1 MRNNRIPHNLDVVI
15 VLAQKDFKLRY
26 RNSVL
31 GFLWSLL
38 NPLAYMIILTIV
50 FSLLLRV
57 KVPNFAAWVLIG
69 LLMWRFFSLGT
80 NQGLFSIV
88 SNPSLITKVYLP
100 RYLIVLS
107 NNLANLFGAVLEFVV
122 FIPLLILLGVAPSIF
137 FLFLPVVIL
146 LEFLLIF
153 GLSLSLAPLNVKYR
167 DFYQLWDVALQLGFF
182 LSPIVYDEQVIPS
195 RFRLAYSLNP
205 MSGLIESARG
215 IFLYQRLP
223 SAFDLSIVSIAVAV
237 MLVVGVVVFRSLEAR
252 LAEEI

>member
-1 MRNNRIPHNLDVVI
+1 MKNRSLLHSLDVMI

-57 KVPNFAAWVLIG
+57 SVPNFAAWVLIG
-69 LLMWRFFSLGT
+69 LLFWRFFSLGT
-80 NQGLFSIV
+80 NQGLFSIIN
-88 SNPSLITKVYLP
+88 NPSLVAKVYLP

-107 NNLANLFGAVLEFVV
+107 NNLANLFGAILEFVV
-122 FIPLLILLGVAPSIF
+122 FLPLLFLLGVTPTVYLF
-137 FLFLPVVIL
+137 FLPVIIL

-153 GLSLSLAPLNVKYR
+153 GLSLSLAPLNAKYR

-182 LSPIVYDEQVIPS
+182 LTPIVYDSQLIPS
-195 RFRLAYSLNP
+195 RFRVAYLLNP
-205 MSGLIESARG
+205 MTAVIESGRD
-215 IFLYQRLP
+215 IFLYQHLP
-223 SAFDLSIVSIAVAV
+223 STFALIIITSA
-237 MLVVGVVVFRSLEAR
+237 VGVLLIVGMIVFHALETR

>member
-57 KVPNFAAWVLIG
+57 RVPNFAAWVLIG

-80 NQGLFSIV
+80 NQGLFSII

-122 FIPLLILLGVAPSIF
+122 FIPRLILLGVSPSIF
-137 FLFLPVVIL
+137 FLFLPVIIL
-146 LEFLLIF
+146 LEFLMIF

>member
-1 MRNNRIPHNLDVVI
+1 MSTRLLHYVDMMI

-26 RNSVL
+26 RNSIL

-57 KVPNFAAWVLIG
+57 SVPNFAAWVLIG

-80 NQGLFSIV
+80 NQGLFSII
-88 SNPSLITKVYLP
+88 SNPSLVTKVYLP

-107 NNLANLFGAVLEFVV
+107 NNLANLFGAVLEFAV

-137 FLFLPVVIL
+137 LLFLPVVVL
-146 LEFLLIF
+146 LEFLMVF

-167 DFYQLWDVALQLGFF
+167 DFHQLWDVALQLGFF
-182 LSPIVYDEQVIPS
+182 LSPIVYDVQLVPS
-195 RFRLAYSLNP
+195 RFRFAYSLNA
-205 MSGLIESARG
+205 MTGLIESARD
-215 IFLYQRLP
+215 IFLFQRLP
-223 SAFDLSIVSIAVAV
+223 SVFDLSIVSTTIAVVLA
-237 MLVVGVVVFRSLEAR
+237 VGVIVFRSLEAR